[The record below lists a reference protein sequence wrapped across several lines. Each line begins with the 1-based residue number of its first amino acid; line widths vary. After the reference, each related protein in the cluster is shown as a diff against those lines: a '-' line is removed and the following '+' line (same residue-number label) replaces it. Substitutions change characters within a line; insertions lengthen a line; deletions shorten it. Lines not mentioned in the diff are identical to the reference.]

1 MATLEKIRNQ
11 GGLLVTIIIGLAL
24 LAFIL
29 GDILNSAGTSRMSND
44 LTVAEVFD
52 NELNVQDYQN
62 RLNEVFDIYRQ
73 NRGDIDEETSDQLT
87 NQTWEDFIREAV
99 LEPAYDAYGISVSVE
114 EMKEM
119 VQGENLHPIIVQVF
133 GDPNTGE
140 VNKEGIRN
148 FIANI
153 NGEFAQQKPFWL
165 YIEKEIYSKRKIT
178 KYNNLVKKAIY
189 TPTLQADLALKGKAS
204 NANVEF
210 VVKSKAE
217 IADSLVSYTEADVKA
232 YYEKN
237 KEKFNQANPVRD
249 IMYVTYDV
257 IPSAQDNQDAL
268 LWINGIVN
276 EFSQSTNDAAFV
288 NLNGDDSFN
297 DQFFAKG
304 QLDLRLDTIM
314 FNQEAGYVFGPYF
327 ENMTYK
333 LAKLS
338 KIEQRPDSVKASHIL
353 IRNENNDPAVASKAA
368 SSLDS
373 LKRLVEAGASFADLA
388 RTNSQDGSAQAGG
401 DLGWFTE
408 TMMVKPFS
416 EACFSGK
423 KGDLVIV
430 QTQFGQ
436 HLIQINELSKLTKK
450 VQIAYLTRKVEAST
464 QTYQDIYAKAST
476 FSAENRDIASFN
488 NAVSM
493 QALVPRTATVMEND
507 RKISGL
513 EQPREL
519 IKWAFE
525 AEKGN
530 VSEVFEFGNRFVV
543 ATLANVKESG
553 VQALADVKT
562 QVEAAV
568 IAEKKGEYLLEKFN
582 SALSGGA
589 TFESLQ
595 TAVNGKRDVAQGIN
609 FDSFQ
614 IPGYGTE
621 HEVIA
626 HISVMKEGE
635 VSKPIVGQNAV
646 FVVKVTAR
654 TQNPAGDLSA
664 EQKRINT
671 MKVGSSEMSSYD
683 ALKKLAGIQDYRS
696 KWF

>member
-99 LEPAYDAYGISVSVE
+99 LDPAFNAYGITVSIE

-140 VNKEGIRN
+140 VNKDGIRN
-148 FIANI
+148 FIANL

-189 TPTLQADLALKGKAS
+189 TPTLQADLALKSQAS
-204 NANVEF
+204 SANVEF

-217 IADSLVSYTEADVKA
+217 VADSLVTFNEADVKA

-237 KEKFNQANPVRD
+237 KEKFNQVNPVRD
-249 IMYVTYDV
+249 ILYVTFDV
-257 IPSAQDNQDAL
+257 TPSAQDNQDAL
-268 LWINGIVN
+268 LWINGIMN
-276 EFSQSTNDAAFV
+276 EFAQSTNDAAFV
-288 NLNGDDSFN
+288 NLNGDDTFN
-297 DQFFAKG
+297 DQFFGKG
-304 QLDLRLDTIM
+304 ELDVRLDTLM
-314 FNQEAGYVFGPYF
+314 FSQETGYVFGPYF

-353 IRNENNDPAVASKAA
+353 IRNENNDAAVAAKAA
-368 SSLDS
+368 QTLDS
-373 LKRLVEAGASFADLA
+373 LKRLVENGASFADLA
-388 RTNSQDGSAQAGG
+388 RTNSQDGSASAGG
-401 DLGWFTE
+401 DLGWFNE
-408 TMMVKPFS
+408 KMMVKPFS
-416 EACFSGK
+416 DACFSGK

-430 QTQFGQ
+430 QTQFGH
-436 HLIQINELSKLTKK
+436 HLIQVNELSKLSKK
-450 VQIAYLTRKVEAST
+450 VQIAYLTRKVEASS
-464 QTYQDIYAKAST
+464 QTYQDIYAKASS
-476 FSAENRDIASFN
+476 FSADNRDITSFN
-488 NAVSM
+488 NAVSTLSL
-493 QALVPRTATVMEND
+493 APRTATVMEND

-530 VSEVFEFGNRFVV
+530 VSEVFELGNRFVI
-543 ATLANVKESG
+543 ATLANVKEAG

-568 IAEKKGEYLLEKFN
+568 LSEKKGEYLLEKFN
-582 SALSGGA
+582 AALSGGA

-595 TAVNGKRDVAQGIN
+595 TAINGKRDMAQGIN
-609 FDSFQ
+609 FESFQ
-614 IPGYGTE
+614 IPGYGAE

-626 HISVMKEGE
+626 HISHLKEGE
-635 VSKPIVGQNAV
+635 ISKPIIGQNAV
-646 FVVKVTAR
+646 FVVKVTSR
-654 TQNPAGDLSA
+654 QENPAGDIAA
-664 EQKRINT
+664 EQKRMNS
-671 MKVGSSEMSSYD
+671 MKAGSAEMSSYD
-683 ALKKLAGIQDYRS
+683 ALKKLADVQDYRS

>member
-29 GDILNSAGTSRMSND
+29 GDILNSAGTSRLSND
-44 LTVAEVFD
+44 LTVAEVFND
-52 NELNVQDYQN
+52 ELNVQDYQN
-62 RLNEVFDIYRQ
+62 RLNEVFDVYRQ
-73 NRGDIDEETSDQLT
+73 NRGEIDEETSDQLT

-99 LEPAYDAYGISVSVE
+99 LNPAYEAYGISVTLE

-140 VNKEGIRN
+140 VNKDGIRN

-189 TPTLQADLALKGKAS
+189 TPSLQAQLALQAKSS

-210 VVKSKAE
+210 VVKNKAE
-217 IADSLVSYTEADVKA
+217 VADSLVTYTDAEVKA

-237 KEKFNQANPVRD
+237 KAKFNQESQIRD
-249 IMYVTYDV
+249 ILYVTYDV

-276 EFSQSTNDAAFV
+276 EFAQSTNDASFV
-288 NLNGDDSFN
+288 SLNGDDSFN
-297 DQFFAKG
+297 DQYFGKG
-304 QLDLRLDTIM
+304 QLDMRLDTAM
-314 FNQEAGYVFGPYF
+314 FDQEVGYLVGPYF

-338 KIEQRPDSVKASHIL
+338 KIEQRADSVKASHIL

-368 SSLDS
+368 QSLDS
-373 LKRLVEAGASFADLA
+373 LKRMVESGASFADLA

-430 QTQFGQ
+430 QTQFGH
-436 HLIQINELSKLTKK
+436 HLIQINELSKLSKK
-450 VQIAYLTRKVEAST
+450 VQVAILTRKVEAST

-476 FSAENRDIASFN
+476 FSAENREIASFN
-488 NAVSM
+488 NAVST
-493 QALVPRTATVMEND
+493 QSLVPRTATVMEND

-519 IKWAFE
+519 IKWAFT
-525 AEKGN
+525 AEKGQ

-543 ATLANVKESG
+543 ATLANIKESG
-553 VQALADVKT
+553 TQPLEDVKT
-562 QVEAAV
+562 QVQAAV
-568 IAEKKGEYLLEKFN
+568 LSEKKGQYLLEKIN
-582 SALSGGA
+582 SALSAGT
-589 TFESLQ
+589 TFEGLQ
-595 TAVNGKRDVAQGIN
+595 SAINGKRDVAQGIN
-609 FDSFQ
+609 FESFQ
-614 IPGYGTE
+614 IPGYGAE

-626 HISVMKEGE
+626 HINHLKEGE
-635 VSKPIVGQNAV
+635 ISKPIVGQNAV
-646 FVVKVTAR
+646 FVVKITAR
-654 TQNPAGDLSA
+654 IANPAGDLTA
-664 EQKRINT
+664 EQKRINA
-671 MKVGSSEMSSYD
+671 MQIGSSEMSSYN
-683 ALKKLAGIQDYRS
+683 ALKKLADIQDHRS